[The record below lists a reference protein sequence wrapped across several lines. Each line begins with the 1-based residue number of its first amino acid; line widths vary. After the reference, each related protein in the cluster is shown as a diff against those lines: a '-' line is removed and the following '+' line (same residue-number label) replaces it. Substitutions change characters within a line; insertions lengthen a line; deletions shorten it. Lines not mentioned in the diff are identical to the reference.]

1 LVRIGGA
8 LMQLRTSETLE
19 SGSVVPKQARSRRAM
34 DALVGSALELMKTR
48 AFDEIPISE
57 FARAAK
63 VSVGNFYFRFPT
75 KEVFLLHLG
84 ERLLIDIVAPAAAA
98 HLAPER
104 WKGTS
109 LFDKVFGYFSYAAAV
124 FQRHRAV
131 MRPLAMKLDEMR
143 DQPLRETANAFNAV
157 VHGAFKRMVLE
168 HADVLRIEDKEQ
180 ALDDVLFWGSA
191 AVRQLVLYRR
201 PRPKAEQERILREIS
216 RGIVA
221 YLTAAPAK
229 RSRRP

>member
-1 LVRIGGA
+1 
-8 LMQLRTSETLE
+8 MQPRVGERLE
-19 SGSVVPKQARSRRAM
+19 SGSIVPKQARSRRAM
-34 DALVGSALELMKTR
+34 DALVKSALQLMKAR
-48 AFDEIPISE
+48 SFDEIPTSE

-75 KEVFLLHLG
+75 KDVFLLHLG
-84 ERLLIDIVAPAAAA
+84 ERLLLDIMAPAARA
-98 HLAPER
+98 HLAPEK

-109 LFDKVFGYFSYAAAV
+109 LFDKVFGYFSYAAGE

-143 DQPLRETANAFNAV
+143 DQPLRETANAFNAIA
-157 VHGAFKRMVLE
+157 HGAFKRLVLQ
-168 HADVLRIEDKEQ
+168 HAGELRVEDKEQ

-191 AVRQLVLYRR
+191 AVRQLVLYRS
-201 PRPKAEQERILREIS
+201 PRSKSEQERIVREIS

-221 YLTAAPAK
+221 YLTAAPEKSAPQ
-229 RSRRP
+229 S